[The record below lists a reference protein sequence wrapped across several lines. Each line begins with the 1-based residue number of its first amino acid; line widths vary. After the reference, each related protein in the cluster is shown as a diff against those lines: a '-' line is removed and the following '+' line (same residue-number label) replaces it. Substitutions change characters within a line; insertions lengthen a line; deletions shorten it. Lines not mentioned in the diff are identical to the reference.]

1 MLINYIA
8 KLGNPARNATSA
20 SLIFIAAVAMYRWTI
35 TPQSGYLGAA
45 KGYESAMNKII
56 EQSKIT
62 SIQVE
67 GKRKE
72 LQALLESSTQ
82 LQSSL
87 FTGDQAKE
95 FFSDLQIISEQAG
108 CAVQSTHFTTGKS
121 GSENEHLGI
130 ESKSANVSVVGVY
143 QDIEKLIGR
152 LQARTQKVWIDSVRM
167 RTLDE
172 NSDRIICD
180 LTVTICQIKEKHT
193 S

>member
-35 TPQSGYLGAA
+35 TPQSGYLAAA

-67 GKRKE
+67 GKRTE
-72 LQALLESSTQ
+72 LQALRESSTQ
-82 LQSSL
+82 LQSTL

-108 CAVQSTHFTTGKS
+108 CAVQSTHFTTEKS
-121 GSENEHLGI
+121 GTENKHLGI

-152 LQARTQKVWIDSVRM
+152 LQARTQKVWIDSIRM